1 MKKRKKNK
9 LKRRRIKLAAS
20 PSCETVKEQIK
31 TYNNQIQT
39 KINLQ
44 APFDA
49 LVNVSVKNL
58 DYIEK
63 IKKFD
68 DFAKKEEIYSLNNTL
83 KKKNNK
89 LEKKPNNQNLINEEN
104 FILFQLEC
112 LNSDKIG
119 LKNKEN
125 KIKTDKQKAI
135 EESSQIQKQ
144 IDKINASITALE
156 QAYPNC

>member
-9 LKRRRIKLAAS
+9 LKRRKIILAAS

-31 TYNNQIQT
+31 TYNDQIQI

-58 DYIEK
+58 DYIKKIEK
-63 IKKFD
+63 FN

-89 LEKKPNNQNLINEEN
+89 LENKPNNQKLINEEN

-112 LNSDKIG
+112 LKSNKKD
-119 LKNKEN
+119 LKNIEN
-125 KIKTDKQKAI
+125 KIEADKQKAS
-135 EESSQIQKQ
+135 EKSSQIQKE
-144 IDKINASITALE
+144 INSINASITALE